1 MKFST
6 HVNAAQRMAKLTL
19 MLLMTIVVNAFAY
32 DDINI
37 RGKVTDGSGQ
47 TLPGVTVLVKGTST
61 GVVTSADGTYQL
73 KVPESANVL
82 VFKFIGMQEQEV
94 EINKRTVINVIMLS
108 SVKSL
113 DETVVVGYGTQKKA
127 NLTGAVSTVTSK
139 ALASRPVSNSAQA
152 LQGIAPGLNIT
163 QSGALGG
170 SLENRPNIN
179 IRGVGT
185 IGKGS
190 SGAPLILIDGME
202 GDINGISPQDI
213 DNISVLK
220 DAAASSIYGTRAP
233 FGVILI
239 TTKQGKAGKTVVN
252 ISSNY
257 RSSRP
262 VLIPHTMDSYTFATY
277 FNDASVNSGNGV
289 YFTPARVQRIR
300 DFMDG
305 KIKTTIIPRP
315 GQPNLWADGYYE
327 GNDNVDWYKAIYKE
341 QSPSQEY
348 SLSASGG
355 TEKLAYFLSGNFL
368 DQTGFMRFGED
379 KFKRYNVTGKV
390 NAQLSEKASLTY
402 ITRFSREEFTRP
414 SFMTNGLNQQIAPQ
428 GWPMLPLY
436 DNNGFLYDSP
446 SPALALRDGGIGAK
460 QYDVLSQQLKL
471 TIEPLK
477 GWKIFADLNYSVE
490 NRFYHWD
497 IQQIFNHDVAGKPYV
512 YRSATNVHEEAARLN
527 YLNANL
533 YTEYAKNLGEHHLKV
548 LAGVQTEVTKTR
560 YLVAE
565 RIGLIVPSVPVL
577 DATSGIDFVGKA
589 VSPTVGGN
597 NQKWATGGF
606 FGRINYDY
614 KGRYLLEANLRYD
627 GSSRFR
633 EDMRWMYSPSVS
645 AGWNL
650 DREAFWKPV
659 ERYVNTLKLR
669 GSLGELGNQNTLNW
683 YPTYVTMPVGSSN
696 GAWLVNGAK
705 PNTASAPGII
715 SSNLSWEK
723 IRTWNIG
730 VDAAF
735 LRSRL
740 TATVEY
746 YTRYTKNMI
755 GPAPE
760 LPVILGTA
768 VPDWNNTDLK
778 TTGWELD
785 LNWRDQL
792 KNGLGYS
799 VHVMLSDART
809 SITKYPNTTGT
820 LAYDAAVA
828 SGPYIA
834 GHMMGEIWG
843 YNTIGIA
850 KTQAEMDKHLA
861 SLPNGGQTALG
872 ANWKA
877 GDLMYRD
884 LNGDGKI
891 TSGAN
896 TLGNPG
902 DLMLIGN
909 NSPRYM
915 IGTDIGADWKGFDF
929 RAFFQGVLKRDYF
942 QNGYYFW
949 GTSSSIYGSAGLRQH
964 ADYFRDD
971 PNHPLGLNIDSY
983 YPRPLISNKNQV
995 AQTRYLQDASYIR
1008 LKNLQLGYSL
1018 PISLTRRAGIQKC
1031 RIYISG
1037 ENLFTITK
1045 MATMFD
1051 PETVDGGYGGSSY
1064 PLFKVYAVGLNV
1076 TL

>member
-1 MKFST
+1 MMFST
-6 HVNAAQRMAKLTL
+6 HVNAAGRIAKLTFI
-19 MLLMTIVVNAFAY
+19 LLMSAAVNAFAF
-32 DDINI
+32 DINI
-37 RGKVTDGSGQ
+37 RGKVTDGSGVS
-47 TLPGVTVLVKGTST
+47 LPGVTVLVKGTAV

-73 KVPESANVL
+73 KVPEGAKVL

-94 EINKRTVINVIMLS
+94 EINNRTVIDIIMSS

-113 DETVVVGYGTQKKA
+113 DEAVVVGYGTQKKA

-139 ALASRPVSNSAQA
+139 ALESRPVSNTAQA

-170 SLENRPNIN
+170 SMENRPAIN

-185 IGKGS
+185 IGQGS

-202 GDINGISPQDI
+202 GDLNGISPQDI

-239 TTKQGKAGKTVVN
+239 TTKQGKAGKSTVN
-252 ISSNY
+252 ISSNF
-257 RSSRP
+257 RTSSP

-289 YFTPARVQRIR
+289 YFTPARIQRIR
-300 DFMDG
+300 DFIDG

-315 GQPNLWADGYYE
+315 NQPNLWADGYYE

-341 QSPSQEY
+341 QSPAQEY

-355 TEKLAYFLSGNFL
+355 TEKLTYFLSGNYL
-368 DQTGFMRFGED
+368 DQTGFMRFGKD
-379 KFKRYNVTGKV
+379 KFKRYNIMGKV
-390 NAQLSEKASLTY
+390 NAQLSEWASVTY
-402 ITRFSREEFTRP
+402 IARFSREEFTRP
-414 SFMTNGLNQQIAPQ
+414 SRMTNSLNQQIAPQ

-460 QYDVLSQQLKL
+460 QYDVIAQQVKL

-477 GWKIFADLNYSVE
+477 GWKVFADLNYSVSDQ
-490 NRFYHWD
+490 FYHWD
-497 IQQIFNHDVAGKPYV
+497 IQQTFNHDVAGNPYV
-512 YRSATNVHEEAARLN
+512 YQSGTSVHEEAGRNN
-527 YLNANL
+527 YLNANI
-533 YTEYAKNLGEHHLKV
+533 YTEYAKDLGEHHLKI
-548 LAGVQTEVTKTR
+548 LAGTQSEVTKTR
-560 YLVAE
+560 FIMAE
-565 RIGLIVPSVPVL
+565 RNGLIVPSIPVL
-577 DATSGIDFVGKA
+577 DATSGNDFNGKPVPPSVA
-589 VSPTVGGN
+589 GN
-597 NQKWATGGF
+597 NQKWATSGF

-650 DREAFWKPV
+650 DKETFWEPV
-659 ERYVNTLKLR
+659 EKYVNAFKLR
-669 GSLGELGNQNTLNW
+669 GSIGELGNQNTTNW
-683 YPTYVTMPVGSSN
+683 YPTYVTMPIGSSN
-696 GAWLVNGAK
+696 GIWLVNGAK
-705 PNTASAPGII
+705 PNTASAPPII
-715 SSNLSWEK
+715 TSNLSWEK
-723 IRTWNIG
+723 VRSWNIG
-730 VDAAF
+730 VDAGF
-735 LRSRL
+735 LRNRL
-740 TATVEY
+740 TATFEY
-746 YTRYTKNMI
+746 YTRYTNNMI

-760 LPVILGTA
+760 LPVILGTG
-768 VPDWNNTDLK
+768 VPSANNTDLK

-785 LNWRDQL
+785 LSWRDQL

-799 VHVMLSDART
+799 VRFLLSDART
-809 SITKYPNTTGT
+809 KITKYPNPTGSLST
-820 LAYDAAVA
+820 
-828 SGPYIA
+828 YIA
-834 GHMMGEIWG
+834 GHETGEIWG

-850 KTQAEMDKHLA
+850 RTQADMDKHLA

-877 GDLMYRD
+877 GDLMFSD

-896 TLGNPG
+896 TAANMG

-909 NSPRYM
+909 NTPRYM
-915 IGTDIGADWKGFDF
+915 FGADFGADWKGFDF

-942 QNGYYFW
+942 QNSYYFW
-949 GTSSSIYGSAGLRQH
+949 GTSASIYGSAGLRQH

-971 PNHPLGLNIDSY
+971 PDHVLGLNMDSY
-983 YPRPLISNKNQV
+983 YPRPLISTKNQV
-995 AQTRYLQDASYIR
+995 AQTKYLQDASYVR
-1008 LKNLQLGYSL
+1008 LKNLQLGYTL
-1018 PISLTRRAGIQKC
+1018 PRTLSQRAGIQKL
-1031 RIYISG
+1031 RVFVSG
-1037 ENLFTITK
+1037 ENMFTITK
-1045 MATMFD
+1045 MSTLFD
-1051 PETVDGGYGGSSY
+1051 PETVDGGYGGNSY

>member
-1 MKFST
+1 MILST
-6 HVNAAQRMAKLTL
+6 HVNAARRIAKLTF

-32 DDINI
+32 DINI

-47 TLPGVTVLVKGTST
+47 TLPGVTVLVKGTSIG
-61 GVVTSADGTYQL
+61 GVTAADGTYQL
-73 KVPESANVL
+73 KVPEGATAL

-94 EINKRTVINVIMLS
+94 EINKRTVIDIVMSS

-113 DETVVVGYGTQKKA
+113 DETVVVGYGTQKKV

-139 ALASRPVSNSAQA
+139 ALESRPVSNVAQA

-170 SLENRPNIN
+170 SMENRPNIN

-185 IGKGS
+185 IGVGS
-190 SGAPLILIDGME
+190 SGSPLILIDGME
-202 GDINGISPQDI
+202 GDINGVSPQDI

-239 TTKQGKAGKTVVN
+239 TTKRGKAGKTTVN
-252 ISSNY
+252 ISSNF
-257 RSSRP
+257 RASSP
-262 VLIPHTMDSYTFATY
+262 VLLPHTMDSYTFATY
-277 FNDASVNSGNGV
+277 FNDANVNSGNGV
-289 YFTPARVQRIR
+289 YFQAARMQRIK

-327 GNDNVDWYKAIYKE
+327 GNDNVDWYKAIYKDH
-341 QSPSQEY
+341 SPSQEY

-355 TEKLAYFLSGNFL
+355 KEKLTYFLSANYL
-368 DQTGFMRFGED
+368 DQVGLMRFGTD
-379 KFKRYNVTGKV
+379 KFKRYNVTGKI
-390 NAQLSEKASLTY
+390 NAELNDWASLTY

-414 SFMTNGLNQQIAPQ
+414 SVMTNGLNQQIAPQ

-471 TIEPLK
+471 TLEPLK
-477 GWKIFADLNYSVE
+477 GWKVMADLNYSISSQ
-490 NRFYHWD
+490 FYHWD
-497 IQQIFNHDVAGKPYV
+497 IQRTYNHDVAGNPYV
-512 YRSATNVHEEAARLN
+512 VQTATNVHEEASRNN
-527 YLNANL
+527 YLNTNV
-533 YTEYAKNLGEHHLKV
+533 YTEYARSLGGHNLKI
-548 LAGVQTEVTKTR
+548 LAGTQTELTKTR
-560 YLVAE
+560 FIMAE
-565 RIGLIVPSVPVL
+565 RNGLISPDLPVL
-577 DATSGIDFVGKA
+577 DVTSGNDYAGKA
-589 VSPTVGGN
+589 VPPNVGGN
-597 NQKWATGGF
+597 YQKWMTTGF
-606 FGRINYDY
+606 FGRLNYDY

-627 GSSRFR
+627 GTSRFR
-633 EDMRWMYSPSVS
+633 RNMRWMYSPSVS
-645 AGWNL
+645 AGWNI
-650 DREAFWKPV
+650 DKEAFWEPLHK
-659 ERYVNTLKLR
+659 YVNALKLR
-669 GSLGELGNQNTLNW
+669 GSYGELGNQNTSLW
-683 YPTYVTMPVGSSN
+683 YPTYITMPIGNSN

-705 PNTASAPGII
+705 PNTASAPLPIT
-715 SSNLSWEK
+715 SDLHWEK

-735 LRSRL
+735 LRNRL
-740 TATVEY
+740 TATFEY
-746 YTRYTKNMI
+746 YTRYTNNMI

-760 LPVILGTA
+760 LPDIFGTT
-768 VPDWNNTDLK
+768 VPQMNNTDLK
-778 TTGWELD
+778 TTGWEMD
-785 LNWRDQL
+785 LSWRDQL

-799 VHVMLSDART
+799 VRILLSDART
-809 SITKYPNTTGT
+809 TITEYPNATKGLGT
-820 LAYDAAVA
+820 
-828 SGPYIA
+828 YIA
-834 GHMMGEIWG
+834 GHDMGEIWG

-850 KTQAEMDKHLA
+850 KTQAEMDAHLA
-861 SLPNGGQTALG
+861 KLTNGGQNALG
-872 ANWKA
+872 SNWKA
-877 GDLMYRD
+877 GDLMFRD

-891 TSGAN
+891 TSGSNTAN
-896 TLGNPG
+896 NPG

-909 NSPRYM
+909 NTPRYM
-915 IGTDIGADWKGFDF
+915 FGTDIGADWKGLDF

-949 GTSSSIYGSAGLRQH
+949 GASASIWGSAGLTEH

-971 PNHPLGLNIDSY
+971 PNHALGLNLDSY
-983 YPRPLISNKNQV
+983 YPRPLFSAKNQV
-995 AQTRYLQDASYIR
+995 VQTRYLQDASYVR
-1008 LKNLQLGYSL
+1008 LKNLQLGYTL
-1018 PISLTRRAGIQKC
+1018 PISLTRRAGIQKF
-1031 RIYISG
+1031 RVYVSG
-1037 ENLFTITK
+1037 ENIFTITK

-1051 PETVDGGYGGSSY
+1051 PETVDGGYGGSVY
-1064 PLFKVYAVGLNV
+1064 PLFKVYAVGLNI